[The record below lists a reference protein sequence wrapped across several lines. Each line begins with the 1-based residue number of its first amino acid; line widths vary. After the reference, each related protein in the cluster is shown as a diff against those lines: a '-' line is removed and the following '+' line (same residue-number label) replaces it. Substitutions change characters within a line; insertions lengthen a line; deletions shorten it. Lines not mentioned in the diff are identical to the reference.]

1 MSVCLP
7 NEWRISC
14 RPSSPRPDKPTFRNV
29 LTGRCARAELG
40 TLPACRLHARVR
52 ERRAVYPDRGNAQK

>member
-40 TLPACRLHARVR
+40 TLPACRLHARIR
-52 ERRAVYPDRGNAQK
+52 QRRGV